1 MGPTIVDAGPLGPG
15 CRNVRRGSH
24 IHRSGDK
31 PHPPREVERRL
42 AFTSRLYSSPSHL
55 EGYNARVPE
64 WPENRIHNAA
74 VQFAPEEV
82 QMGLQIST
90 RKSGDVTI
98 VDLQG
103 RLIIGV
109 SNDALSAE
117 LRRIAE
123 AGPCEVLVNLTGVLQ
138 MDSSGISTIV
148 RSFVTL
154 ERQGGSLKLL
164 NPLGHVREVLELTR
178 LINSIPTF
186 TDEAKAV
193 ASFRGGVAHA

>member
-1 MGPTIVDAGPLGPG
+1 
-15 CRNVRRGSH
+15 
-24 IHRSGDK
+24 
-31 PHPPREVERRL
+31 
-42 AFTSRLYSSPSHL
+42 
-55 EGYNARVPE
+55 
-64 WPENRIHNAA
+64 
-74 VQFAPEEV
+74 
-82 QMGLQIST
+82 MGLQIST

-109 SNDALSAE
+109 SNDALGSE

-123 AGPCEVLVNLTGVLQ
+123 PGPCEVLVNLTGVLQ

-178 LINSIPTF
+178 LINSIPTY
-186 TDEAKAV
+186 TDESKAL

>member
-1 MGPTIVDAGPLGPG
+1 
-15 CRNVRRGSH
+15 
-24 IHRSGDK
+24 
-31 PHPPREVERRL
+31 
-42 AFTSRLYSSPSHL
+42 
-55 EGYNARVPE
+55 
-64 WPENRIHNAA
+64 
-74 VQFAPEEV
+74 
-82 QMGLQIST
+82 MGLQITT
-90 RKSGDVTI
+90 RKSGDVTV

-109 SNDALSAE
+109 SNDALSSE

-123 AGPCEVLVNLTGVLQ
+123 NGPCDVLVNLTGVLQ

-193 ASFRGGVAHA
+193 DSFRGGVAHA